1 MGDINK
7 FIFYCLS
14 WQLCQKLCQVHLG
27 KRGNW
32 AFFSNWSEYGGKFAK
47 NYAIDGQYSVQHKW
61 LSRSKIQSAQTFCC
75 RLSESDDIW
84 WCPIQFCVQQ
94 SRCRPLIRLCINQCF
109 IKTYHVAKFNVV
121 SQLHALVYWPFKVC
135 APALKRSLLKK
146 VRKFQLPKKN
156 ALFST
161 LYVFKRS
168 LFHLGL
174 CFTIKGNLQKLLP
187 WRPQWISKAAL
198 TNYLLS

>member
-135 APALKRSLLKK
+135 ARQLLKGASWRRSENFNFP
-146 VRKFQLPKKN
+146 RKM
-156 ALFST
+156 
-161 LYVFKRS
+161 
-168 LFHLGL
+168 H
-174 CFTIKGNLQKLLP
+174 CFLHFMYSKGAYFILAFVSQ
-187 WRPQWISKAAL
+187 SKA
-198 TNYLLS
+198 TCKSSYPGGRNE